1 MRAQCQLGRVRA
13 RSNALVAGAALAVG
27 VACLVALQTLPTS
40 GALVPL
46 SAPLSQYAFASDG
59 WLFDLSLLSLAFAL
73 VALVSGLVRARC
85 ITGRSAE
92 CGLLCACSLGL
103 VAVVVFP
110 EHDASGAVRTGGYI
124 HWAAAML
131 TFGGLSVA
139 PALLG
144 RHGVSAVCS
153 RLTSLARRM
162 SAGTGPCFVLVAAA
176 DLLQYRTPLS
186 VPAWWFGVGERVLV
200 ALELAMAAV
209 LIAWAWRGCA
219 CGSATRSRSP
229 VHRSGQ

>member
-1 MRAQCQLGRVRA
+1 MRPCGWVGLDNDRVTVRA
-13 RSNALVAGAALAVG
+13 
-27 VACLVALQTLPTS
+27 
-40 GALVPL
+40 
-46 SAPLSQYAFASDG
+46 
-59 WLFDLSLLSLAFAL
+59 
-73 VALVSGLVRARC
+73 
-85 ITGRSAE
+85 
-92 CGLLCACSLGL
+92 L

-186 VPAWWFGVGERVLV
+186 APAWWFGVGERVLV

-229 VHRSGQ
+229 YSRPYTGRANGHPDIPDRLSFDGRV